1 MTAMAIEAVTKDC
14 SALSDA
20 DLEEMADLA
29 TDEPRLFDVGLLS
42 KEKDSWVLITRA
54 SINGKL
60 HGFSFCTL
68 ERIGGTPSVVVG
80 MACVKRTSRRSTV
93 LRSIMN
99 DQLRRAVMA
108 FPDEDVL
115 IGARIWRPGA
125 FEAFK
130 SLKNVVPRPDH
141 ETSGEERAW
150 GRRLVKRFD
159 VDGKYDDRSFTI
171 VGKGI
176 PTSALDYAALKPE
189 ELDPRVHDYF
199 TGLSPEEGDCLV
211 AFGWAM
217 VEDLAK
223 LA

>member
-1 MTAMAIEAVTKDC
+1 MAIHAETKDC
-14 SALSDA
+14 VALSDA
-20 DLEEMADLA
+20 DLEEMANLA
-29 TDEPRLFDVGLLS
+29 TEEPRLFDIGLLC

-54 SINGKL
+54 YVNNKL

-80 MACVKRTSRRSTV
+80 MASVRRTNRRTTV
-93 LRSIMN
+93 LKAIMT
-99 DQLRRAVMA
+99 DQLRRAVLA

-130 SLKNVVPRPDH
+130 SLKNIVPRPDH
-141 ETSGEERAW
+141 DTSGEERAW
-150 GRRLVKRFD
+150 GRRLVKRFN
-159 VDGKYDDRSFTI
+159 VEGSYDDRCFR
-171 VGKGI
+171 VKGKGT
-176 PTSALDYAALKPE
+176 PTSALDYAAAKPE
-189 ELDPRVHDYF
+189 ALDPRVHLYF
-199 TGLSPEEGDCLV
+199 AEIDPEDGDCLV